1 MYDLSADSM
10 KILGLNS
17 ATSTPYYWIPT
28 TIANSITLSSIMGDG
43 VADSDDK
50 LKINIK
56 KNQIKFNF
64 NL

>member
-10 KILGLNS
+10 KILDS
-17 ATSTPYYWIPT
+17 AIPNTPYYLIPT
-28 TIANSITLSSIMGDG
+28 TIANSITLSSIMENG